1 MNFKKKF
8 CIYDNYAEV
17 QKEVANNLINFFKEV
32 GIKREKTIFEIGCGT
47 GIFTNRF
54 ISEFSPKKIF
64 LNDICDVKEYIE
76 KIKYENFLMGDIE
89 KIELP
94 KNIDIVIS
102 SSVFQWIQDFPKLIE
117 KISLI
122 TKELGFSIYIQGNL
136 KEIKEY
142 FDISLK
148 YYSSYEILEILQ
160 KNFKYVEFK
169 EEKIIKN
176 FTTPLLALKHLK
188 NTGVTGF
195 KQTSITKV
203 KNYNKTTLTYC
214 VGYFYCKN

>member
-8 CIYDNYAEV
+8 YIYDNYAEV
-17 QKEVANNLINFFKEV
+17 QKEVANNLINFFKEIGV
-32 GIKREKTIFEIGCGT
+32 TREKNIFEIGCGT
-47 GIFTNRF
+47 GIFTNKF
-54 ISEFSPKKIF
+54 ISEFYPKKIF
-64 LNDICDVKEYIE
+64 LNDICDVTEYID
-76 KIKYENFLMGDIE
+76 KIKYESFLIGDIE

-122 TKELGFSIYIQGNL
+122 TKEVGFSIYIQGNL
-136 KEIKEY
+136 KEIKEH
-142 FDISLK
+142 FDISLN
-148 YYSSYEILEILQ
+148 YYSSHEILEILQ
-160 KNFKYVEFK
+160 KNFKYIEFK

-195 KQTSITKV
+195 KQAPITKV
-203 KNYNKTTLTYC
+203 KNYDKTTLTYC
-214 VGYFYCKN
+214 IAYFYCKN